1 MKNRNNYFTNQPIR
15 NKAIAPETEKVFCK
29 DYNTHIRYACAVN
42 SNGNKIWHLVKVG
55 NKFVKI
61 ILN

>member
-1 MKNRNNYFTNQPIR
+1 MENHFKRNSIT

-29 DYNTHIRYACAVN
+29 SYNDKIRYACAVN
-42 SNGNKIWHLVKVG
+42 TDGNKTWHLVKVG
-55 NKFVKI
+55 SKFVKI